1 MFKKERKEVAY
12 FMRRLYKMGLTTTS
26 GGNISML
33 CDDHIL
39 ITPSTLDKG
48 RLKAKDIAV
57 LTTRGINL
65 TPEIKPTSEKDMH
78 VEIFR
83 KNKHVQAI
91 VHAHPVTASAF
102 ACTKNEISTDLMAE
116 HYAILGTPVRASYA
130 TTGTKELAMTVSEAC
145 TKSKAVLMDN
155 HGVLATGKSL
165 LQAFDRIEL
174 LENAAK
180 LSLITRII
188 KDKNTIPDA
197 ELMVLAKLIET

>member
-1 MFKKERKEVAY
+1 
-12 FMRRLYKMGLTTTS
+12 
-26 GGNISML
+26 
-33 CDDHIL
+33 
-39 ITPSTLDKG
+39 
-48 RLKAKDIAV
+48 
-57 LTTRGINL
+57 
-65 TPEIKPTSEKDMH
+65 
-78 VEIFR
+78 
-83 KNKHVQAI
+83 
-91 VHAHPVTASAF
+91 
-102 ACTKNEISTDLMAE
+102 MAE

-188 KDKNTIPDA
+188 KDENTIPDA
-197 ELMVLAKLIET
+197 ELMVLAKTIET